1 MKYLKLFEAFD
12 SVKLS
17 KTLGFVKPEYKN
29 LFLSDLD
36 KICNYIDYPLS
47 KLSDEDLHYL
57 PYQKAYD
64 LSSDIDKSIIKF
76 WFNKDGEYIN
86 KTIVSNSAP
95 DLDKLP
101 SNDISDYK
109 IVSDELSLSYIRNLE
124 EGTLVYMS
132 CSSGSG
138 PGYLHH
144 SRGESYVIQNFA
156 DGDYP
161 SGFNYRNIARFSW
174 IISGGDF
181 RSIKKIEF
189 KFDKKDKENEFYNL
203 GFSVRDNSWGG
214 NDSSIQLKSD
224 ESNLEKAHF
233 SIVLDVN
240 NLKEISLKGIRSE
253 RKERKIG
260 AFKTNDEIKSENI
273 KRYLDEI
280 LKSEKII
287 SNPKIIF
294 NKLLFS
300 KDFLFLFKKNSFK
313 SRINDLNRFYY
324 DIMRSDDE
332 NYINDMVGN
341 IKNYI
346 IDYINVSNDLKKD
359 IIKNK
364 TDLKESLK
372 SGDFLGYSGARH
384 GSEVYLEMI
393 EKLESLSEVIYNKF
407 KSLEMNNLYDL
418 ESFVS
423 KFDILINYM
432 NNNRNYFS
440 KIYDYGISYFN
451 DRESMKS
458 VIFENNYN
466 RDVLDFNKTGYYRLL
481 ELIKRL

>member
-12 SVKLS
+12 SLKIS
-17 KTLGFVKPEYKN
+17 KTLDFIDKTHRDK
-29 LFLSDLD
+29 FISDL
-36 KICNYIDYPLS
+36 KSVCNYIDYPLS

-57 PYQKAYD
+57 PYQKAYY
-64 LSSDIDKSIIKF
+64 LSSDVDKSVIKF
-76 WFNKDGEYIN
+76 WFNKDGNYIN

-101 SNDISDYK
+101 SDDISDYK
-109 IVSDELSLSYIRNLE
+109 IVSDELSISYIRNLE

-144 SRGESYVIQNFA
+144 SYDGESYVIQNFA
-156 DGDYP
+156 GGVYP
-161 SGFNYRNIARFSW
+161 SGFNYRDIARYSW
-174 IISGGDF
+174 VISGGDF
-181 RSIKKIEF
+181 RSIKEIEF
-189 KFDKKDKENEFYNL
+189 KFDKKDKEFYNL
-203 GFSVRDNSWGG
+203 EFSVR
-214 NDSSIQLKSD
+214 DSSIQLKSG
-224 ESNLEKAHF
+224 EPNLEKAHF
-233 SIVLDVN
+233 SIVLDIK

-300 KDFLFLFKKNSFK
+300 KDFLFLFRKNNFK

-332 NYINDMVGN
+332 DHINDMAEN

-451 DRESMKS
+451 DRESMRS
-458 VIFENNYN
+458 VIFGDNYN

>member
-17 KTLGFVKPEYKN
+17 RTLGFIKPEYKN
-29 LFLSDLD
+29 VFLSDLD
-36 KICNYIDYPLS
+36 KICNFIDYPLS
-47 KLSDEDLHYL
+47 KLSDEDLYYL
-57 PYQKAYD
+57 PYKKAYD

-76 WFNKDGEYIN
+76 WFNKDGDYIN

-95 DLDKLP
+95 NLDKLP

-156 DGDYP
+156 DGYYH
-161 SGFNYRNIARFSW
+161 SGFNYHNIARYSW
-174 IISGGDF
+174 VISGGDF
-181 RSIKKIEF
+181 RSIKEIEF
-189 KFDKKDKENEFYNL
+189 KFDKKYKEFYNL
-203 GFSVRDNSWGG
+203 GFSFR
-214 NDSSIQLKSD
+214 DSSIQLKSG
-224 ESNLEKAHF
+224 EPNLEKAHF

-240 NLKEISLKGIRSE
+240 NLKEISLKGIKSE

-260 AFKTNDEIKSENI
+260 AFKTNDEVKSENI

-300 KDFLFLFKKNSFK
+300 KDFLFLFRKNNFK

-324 DIMRSDDE
+324 DIMRSDNED
-332 NYINDMVGN
+332 YINEMAEN

-346 IDYINVSNDLKKD
+346 IDYINVSNYLKKD

-372 SGDFLGYSGARH
+372 SGDFLGYPGARH

-440 KIYDYGISYFN
+440 KIYDYGIYYFN
-451 DRESMKS
+451 DRDSMKT

-466 RDVLDFNKTGYYRLL
+466 RDVLDFNKTGYYRLV